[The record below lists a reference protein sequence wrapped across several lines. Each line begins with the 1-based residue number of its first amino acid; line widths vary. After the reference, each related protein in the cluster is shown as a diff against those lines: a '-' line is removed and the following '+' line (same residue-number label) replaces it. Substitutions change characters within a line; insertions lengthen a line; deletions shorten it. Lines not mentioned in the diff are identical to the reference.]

1 MKLTP
6 DLRRRGLV
14 SRAIIVAAFYGAG
27 ATTTALAYD
36 DKSTFASILEL
47 FGVKSDVDINKIDY
61 HERSKIVVP
70 PNRQGL
76 PDPDAGGRA
85 SGLIDRDALRS
96 GLGPSQAYASS
107 DAGKK
112 PDGGED
118 TPCSGEKRKDCWT
131 VIPGQRW
138 IAPAS
143 SGGGGPSRPATDS
156 ARKYLTEP
164 PVAYVKPTKEAP
176 ATTDGQEKWS
186 WMNPFSYFKQPAGK
200 VTGGGQ

>member
-14 SRAIIVAAFYGAG
+14 SRAIIVTAFYGAG
-27 ATTTALAYD
+27 ATTAALAYD
-36 DKSTFASILEL
+36 DKSTFSSILEL
-47 FGVKSDVDINKIDY
+47 VGVKSDVDIHKIDY

-76 PDPDAGGRA
+76 PEPGAGERA
-85 SGLIDRDALRS
+85 SGLIDREALRG

-107 DAGKK
+107 AAGKK
-112 PDGGED
+112 PDDGED

-164 PVAYVKPTKEAP
+164 PVDYVKPTKEVS
-176 ATTDGQEKWS
+176 ATTDGQEKAS
-186 WMNPFSYFKQPAGK
+186 WMNPFAFIKQK
-200 VTGGGQ
+200 ITGGGQ